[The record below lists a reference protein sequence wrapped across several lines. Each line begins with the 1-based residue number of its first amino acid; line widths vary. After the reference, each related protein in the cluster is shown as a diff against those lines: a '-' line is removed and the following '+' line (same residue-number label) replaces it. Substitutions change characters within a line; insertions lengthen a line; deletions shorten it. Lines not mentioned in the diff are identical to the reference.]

1 MCDMKAYVSI
11 FMNVKFHDKC
21 ELGRT
26 YVTLKARENAKS
38 RDTKGQN
45 WETKSTW
52 YVNCEDY
59 ERDL

>member
-1 MCDMKAYVSI
+1 
-11 FMNVKFHDKC
+11 MNVKFHDKC

-45 WETKSTW
+45 
-52 YVNCEDY
+52 
-59 ERDL
+59 